1 MQKDSALAAAA
12 AAASAILFDFF
23 HTLSAIETTNA
34 PLPPETWE
42 ILGLERDVWRQA
54 WRASTQARARGEITD
69 LYEMFAAPARAVNPA
84 MDEWLIRAAMQT
96 RLDKF
101 ANALL
106 RISPD
111 VLETLAALRQR
122 GKKLG
127 LVSNA
132 DYSEIAAWPRSP
144 LRAAFDTVVFSC
156 QVGCCKPEPEIYLR
170 ACRDLDVSPGECLF
184 VGDGGSQEL
193 WGAKQ
198 LGMTTV
204 HMTGILAR
212 IWPESVAER
221 GAYADHSISD
231 IRALLGSP

>member
-1 MQKDSALAAAA
+1 MQKGSALGAAVAA
-12 AAASAILFDFF
+12 SSAILFDLF
-23 HTLSAIETTNA
+23 HTLTAIEIANA
-34 PLPPETWE
+34 PLPPETWD
-42 ILGLERDVWRQA
+42 ILGVEREAWRQA
-54 WRASTQARARGEITD
+54 WHAGSLSRARGEITD

-84 MDEWLIRAAMQT
+84 IDEGLIQVAMQT
-96 RLDKF
+96 RMDKF

-106 RISPD
+106 CISSD

-122 GKKLG
+122 GQKLG

-132 DYSEIAAWPRSP
+132 DCSEIAAWPRSP
-144 LRAAFDTVVFSC
+144 LRAAFDTGVFSC
-156 QVGCCKPEPEIYLR
+156 EVGCCKPEPEIYLR
-170 ACRDLDVSPGECLF
+170 ACRDLGVAPGECLF

-212 IWPESVAER
+212 FWPESMAER
-221 GAYADHSISD
+221 GAYADYSISN
-231 IRALLGSP
+231 IRALLVNP